1 MRRHLELPDVDA
13 DASEASV
20 RPWVLGRPGLDGD
33 EVGAMARAQVT
44 QPAATEEVG
53 DCSASDFVAWCLG
66 IGAAQSRV
74 SGGEPFGMLRE
85 SAAECPAEG
94 VRLVAIPV
102 RDKGHH
108 PFGQLGG
115 IGEVEPAPNSWTP
128 PM

>member
-33 EVGAMARAQVT
+33 EVGAMARAQVR

-53 DCSASDFVAWCLG
+53 DCSGVGFCGLVFG
-66 IGAAQSRV
+66 HRRGRAAN
-74 SGGEPFGMLRE
+74 SGGEPVGMLRE

-94 VRLVAIPV
+94 ERFVAIPV
-102 RDKGHH
+102 RDEGNH
-108 PFGQLGG
+108 PFGQFGR
-115 IGEVEPAPNSWTP
+115 EWRSRRA
-128 PM
+128 